1 MGEIQLTEKGIILYC
16 VQTAIQIDPCFG
28 GLINARTVP
37 QDLFPSCAC
46 SLSALVPTALVPG
59 AYTRRLFPLLF
70 TPTIIMQII
79 TNNIVGTDF

>member
-46 SLSALVPTALVPG
+46 SHC